1 MLGDTLRYLR
11 KNRDYTQAYVADML
25 NISPGSYGRYENN
38 EREPDVETLT
48 KLANLFGITLD
59 ELITGRKQMPL
70 SVSKRKGVK
79 IPVLG
84 RVVAGIPLEAISE
97 VLDYEEISE
106 SMAATGDFFALI
118 AKGNSM
124 NPTIVDGDTL
134 IIRKQSFVEEGRVA
148 IVLVNGNEATVKRI
162 HSTETGMT
170 LIADNPSVFT
180 PHFYTNAEIENVPVS
195 IIGKVVEIR
204 RKMI

>member
-84 RVVAGIPLEAISE
+84 RVVAGIPLDRSLSRGEWRYLTEA
-97 VLDYEEISE
+97 EERQLLE
-106 SMAATGDFFALI
+106 LA
-118 AKGNSM
+118 
-124 NPTIVDGDTL
+124 
-134 IIRKQSFVEEGRVA
+134 GR
-148 IVLVNGNEATVKRI
+148 
-162 HSTETGMT
+162 
-170 LIADNPSVFT
+170 
-180 PHFYTNAEIENVPVS
+180 
-195 IIGKVVEIR
+195 
-204 RKMI
+204 

>member
-11 KNRDYTQAYVADML
+11 KREDYTQAYVAAL
-25 NISPGSYGRYENN
+25 LKISPGSYGRYENN
-38 EREPDVETLT
+38 EREPDLATLA
-48 KLANLFGITLD
+48 KLADFYGITLD
-59 ELITGRKQMPL
+59 ELITGRKQTPL

-106 SMAATGDFFALI
+106 SMAATGEFFALI
-118 AKGNSM
+118 AKGSSM
-124 NPTIVDGDTL
+124 NPTIIDGDTL
-134 IIRKQSFVEEGRVA
+134 IVRKQSFAEEGRVA
-148 IVLVNGNEATVKRI
+148 IILVNGNEATVKRT
-162 HSTETGMT
+162 HTTETGIT
-170 LIADNPSVFT
+170 LIADNPSAYV
-180 PHFYTNAEIENVPVS
+180 PHFYTNEEIEHLPVR

-204 RKMI
+204 RKML